1 MQKKKSL
8 NFYGSLAEYKQS
20 ALDADAQRKTAQGTK
35 YAMDEQVKAAYMRR
49 AMGPYG
55 SFSPQVEDRL
65 KDNAE
70 FLYEFRNVVTDP
82 QSVKVTGKKKKKK

>member
-8 NFYGSLAEYKQS
+8 NYYCSLAEYKES

-35 YAMDEQVKAAYMRR
+35 YVMDEQVQARRMRQ

-55 SFSPQVEDRL
+55 SFSPYVEDRL
-65 KDNAE
+65 EDNAE
-70 FLYEFRNVVTDP
+70 FLYENRKVVTDP
-82 QSVKVTGKKKKKK
+82 KSVKVTGKKKKK